1 MPSRYVAYERVST
14 HRQDLR
20 AQQTAL
26 TKFAEAKG
34 IEIVEFF
41 GDVAGYPY
49 KHRPG
54 FDTMMER
61 LRRPGP
67 AVDGLLVF
75 RIDRLGRNAR
85 ETSLNIEWLTQNR
98 GIELTSM
105 HESIDTSSAIGRAM
119 LEIILV
125 LAQLE
130 REQISE
136 ATRQRLQAKK
146 DAGEKLGRPR
156 ASAYRERKIR
166 RLAAEGHS
174 KRSIRRMTGYG
185 MSLIQ
190 RVLGRTENG
199 GPGATSEAA

>member
-1 MPSRYVAYERVST
+1 MPIQYVVYERVST
-14 HRQDLR
+14 DRQDLR
-20 AQQTAL
+20 VQQTAL

-49 KHRPG
+49 KHRPA
-54 FDTMMER
+54 FDAMMDR
-61 LRRPGP
+61 LRRPRPG
-67 AVDGLLVF
+67 VEGVLVF

-105 HESIDTSSAIGRAM
+105 RESIDTSSAIGRAM

-130 REQISE
+130 REQISK

-156 ASAYRERKIR
+156 ASPYRERKIR
-166 RLAAEGHS
+166 HLAADGHS
-174 KRSIRRMTGYG
+174 RRAIRRLTGYG

-199 GPGATSEAA
+199 GPGATSQAA